1 MTTERVNEISEF
13 LAKDLGKAKEL
24 LALSPEEAAAK
35 ISAEGFAVTAA
46 DLIAYSDEVR
56 SIAVKEGELGEGDLE
71 NVAGGIAAST
81 IILGGMVVGFL
92 VGKGVW

>member
-1 MTTERVNEISEF
+1 MTKERINEISDF
-13 LAKDLGKAKEL
+13 LAKDLGKAREL

-35 ISAEGFAVTAA
+35 ISDDGFKVTPEE
-46 DLIAYSDEVR
+46 LVEYGESLKTISL
-56 SIAVKEGELGEGDLE
+56 KEGELEEAALE
-71 NVAGGIAAST
+71 NVDGGIAAAT